1 MWLEPYKS
9 MVTHLH
15 AHCMVDDTTILERQ
29 EKAIA
34 KLKNIKHKHGSIQ
47 VWLQRFDDA
56 IEECETMGAAV
67 TDEIKCIYL
76 MKNVNKK
83 IFEQTLILWHGVLTR
98 KSFPD
103 KYDTL
108 KAYVMNEY
116 SSQMTHT
123 ERAKVI
129 YNMMSAKRK
138 SEPALNATKDGKSNK
153 GKCHVCGRA
162 GHRMKKCWHYDS
174 SMTREGNKKAAEK
187 KIKGKQAAKKEKTKA
202 ETEKKQDGTNSSQ
215 EGAEVYKGTTAQL
228 PPKEQAGMCIV
239 RDAFLFC
246 EPCNMAGVCPGQV
259 DFIYDS
265 GTVSGI
271 MGE

>member
-187 KIKGKQAAKKEKTKA
+187 KIKGKQAAKK
-202 ETEKKQDGTNSSQ
+202 Q
-215 EGAEVYKGTTAQL
+215 EMAQT
-228 PPKEQAGMCIV
+228 PPKKEQKSTREQLHNCLLRRKPAC
-239 RDAFLFC
+239 
-246 EPCNMAGVCPGQV
+246 
-259 DFIYDS
+259 
-265 GTVSGI
+265 VSFVMPSSFVNHAIWPEYAQGKWI
-271 MGE
+271 SSMIQELLVVSWGNEK